1 MSDHK
6 TKHWQ
11 KRFPNLLSLQETG
24 KPRKNSTKKVASLD
38 PGSEIA
44 DFYVIPEATSSKF
57 LGSDIKIGGRGS
69 INFKIIVMGK
79 AGHVGLCQNT
89 DNPILSACAFIND
102 VTSYKFKSD
111 NTKLNIT
118 NIDTGNKT
126 TNLIP
131 DTTVININIRFCALY
146 NNDLIIKIIEKIEK
160 KHFSNYKMENT
171 RGEFFITD
179 KNNKNIKKISS
190 AINMVTKKEPSL
202 SLKGGT
208 SDGEFIIKI
217 CPSD

>member
-1 MSDHK
+1 M
-6 TKHWQ
+6 
-11 KRFPNLLSLQETG
+11 
-24 KPRKNSTKKVASLD
+24 
-38 PGSEIA
+38 
-44 DFYVIPEATSSKF
+44 
-57 LGSDIKIGGRGS
+57 GSDIKIGGRGS
-69 INFKIIVMGK
+69 INFKITITGK

-131 DTTVININIRFCALY
+131 DKTVINLNIRFCDMY
-146 NNDLIIKIIEKIEK
+146 DNDSIIKIIEKIAQ

-171 RGEFFITD
+171 RGQFFITD
-179 KNNKNIKKISS
+179 KNNKNIKKMAL
-190 AINMVTKKEPSL
+190 AINTITKKRTKIKPERWYFRW
-202 SLKGGT
+202 K
-208 SDGEFIIKI
+208 IYNKI